1 MGSSKV
7 GPDKRAPR
15 TQSCPPRS
23 NKSRRQKAGSDV
35 NGGALVTDMFL
46 KLESTRT
53 GSIASRRRTFRQLQ
67 RNLHPDKNIGRA
79 EEAKLAFQK
88 LMDQRDSYLS
98 D

>member
-1 MGSSKV
+1 M
-7 GPDKRAPR
+7 
-15 TQSCPPRS
+15 
-23 NKSRRQKAGSDV
+23 
-35 NGGALVTDMFL
+35 TDMFL

-67 RNLHPDKNIGRA
+67 RSLHPDKNIGCA